1 MAELVVGPSV
11 RDRQAR
17 IAVSAAYAVQGLCFA
32 GVVTQVPA
40 IKERFDLGELHLS
53 LILLAVPVIAGV
65 GSVLAGVL
73 APRIGS
79 ATVLRVAAL
88 GVCLGLAL
96 DGLAPSLAALYPAV
110 GFFGLAVGAV
120 DATMNMQG
128 VAVQARYGRTILNS
142 FHAWW
147 SVAGIAA
154 ALITSGTG
162 AWHWPLA
169 AATGLVAGL
178 GAVVVAVAGPRLV
191 TKSEESAATAA
202 QPHPSGVVP
211 MIRWWPVVLVGC
223 AVMVMYIG
231 ESSVSLW
238 SGVLLKDT
246 LLASAAV
253 VPLGWAAYLGFQLVG
268 RVAADRV
275 VGRFGVVGTVAA
287 GGLVGA
293 VGFGLTVVAQ
303 TPLLGIVGFAIVGAG
318 LCVVVPM
325 AFSTAGALDPTG
337 TGVVIARVNL
347 FNYAGFVVGSALIGV
362 IGESVGVRLAFGVP
376 AALALLIIPLAFAF
390 RPAEAFRSV
399 AAAGE
404 PDLSARAMAAE

>member
-1 MAELVVGPSV
+1 MAEMVAGPSDV
-11 RDRQAR
+11 VVPPARNRQAR

-40 IKERFDLGELHLS
+40 IKERFNLGDLHLS

-73 APRIGS
+73 APRVGS
-79 ATVLRVAAL
+79 ATVLRVAGF

-96 DGLAPSLAALYPAV
+96 AGLSPSLAMLYPSVA
-110 GFFGLAVGAV
+110 FFGLAVGAV

-128 VAVQARYGRTILNS
+128 VARYGRTILNS

-147 SVAGIAA
+147 SVAGIVA
-154 ALITSGTG
+154 ALVTSGTG

-169 AATGLVAGL
+169 AATGLVAAV
-178 GAVVVAVAGPRLV
+178 GALVVAVAGPRLV
-191 TKSEESAATAA
+191 TKNEESTAIAAA
-202 QPHPSGVVP
+202 PHPSGVAP
-211 MIRWWPVVLVGC
+211 AIRWWPVVLVGC

-253 VPLGWAAYLGFQLVG
+253 VPLGWAAYLGFQLTG
-268 RVAADRV
+268 RMAADRV

-287 GGLVGA
+287 GGLIGA

-303 TPLLGIVGFAIVGAG
+303 TP
-318 LCVVVPM
+318 M

-337 TGVVIARVNL
+337 SGVVIARVNL

-362 IGESVGVRLAFGVP
+362 IGDSVGVRLAFAVP
-376 AALALLIIPLAFAF
+376 AALALLVIPLAFAF
-390 RPAEAFRSV
+390 RPAEAFRSAM
-399 AAAGE
+399 AADDPAR
-404 PDLSARAMAAE
+404 PARAMAAE